1 MLLQHPWSS
10 DRGLRGR
17 AIPRSVFC
25 ASVGVRPGRAHVNHP
40 GWIRPRPIRAVLVPL
55 ARVPQ
60 RCCTFGV
67 LVGGGPGAFLK
78 LWRWRPCLIVSRVAA
93 PAGLWWSAACAG
105 GPPRHGCATRP
116 RPETGELALVAHR
129 TSRIACAMGWACP
142 RSLAGGRD
150 SRRRF
155 RLVWPSLFEEDLFV
169 WPFRLP
175 LDTNVLTYSGAIVL
189 AITLKP
195 YTA

>member
-1 MLLQHPWSS
+1 MCKRWRVP
-10 DRGLRGR
+10 
-17 AIPRSVFC
+17 
-25 ASVGVRPGRAHVNHP
+25 
-40 GWIRPRPIRAVLVPL
+40 RPRPRQPSGMDSAAPHSRRARAPRSRASALLP
-55 ARVPQ
+55 
-60 RCCTFGV
+60 FGV
-67 LVGGGPGAFLK
+67 LVGGGAQRRATDSPGAFLK
-78 LWRWRPCLIVSRVAA
+78 LWRWRHCLIVSRVAA